1 MNGVLYLDT
10 RREKDGQAPL
20 RYIIRRGY
28 TTSFLSLGISIPIEY
43 WDKKSKQICQIPKS
57 KWPEGSQVRNFVQRK
72 VTTYDTTLLK
82 LEADG
87 ALHSLDARQ
96 IKELMEETLNP
107 KEKTFVSVCDC
118 FRQYIEALEN
128 KRTKEIYTTTLNK
141 IRALEEKPEKIS
153 FEDVTCEWIRD
164 FDHKL
169 KDGGVSSENARSIH
183 LRNLRAVHNHAIRQG
198 YTETYPWKN
207 YKIKKEETEKR
218 SLTVEELRTLL
229 NEPCSKTKAMYR
241 DYFKLIFLLIGIN
254 HADLCDL
261 KDTDLRDGRIY
272 YERKKTHRK
281 YNIKVEPEAME
292 LIRKYK
298 GKDWL
303 IDIHDRYRNTHDQLK
318 HFNPMLASIIDRP
331 PFDELTTYW
340 ARHTWA
346 TIAYNDLDIS
356 IDTISAALGHQYGS
370 RVTAVY
376 INPDQKRVDQANRR
390 VIDWVFYGKR

>member
-1 MNGVLYLDT
+1 MGVNILPEFWDSKTKTILD
-10 RREKDGQAPL
+10 
-20 RYIIRRGY
+20 
-28 TTSFLSLGISIPIEY
+28 
-43 WDKKSKQICQIPKS
+43 IPKGR
-57 KWPEGSQVRNFVQRK
+57 WPEGAQVRNSVLIKQSKF
-72 VTTYDTTLLK
+72 TTILLDMETK
-82 LEADG
+82 GL
-87 ALHSLDARQ
+87 LHGLSACQ
-96 IKELMEETLNP
+96 IKDKLMEEVHP
-107 KEKTFVSVCDC
+107 KENKDRKLCDVILE
-118 FRQYIEALEN
+118 YIGCIEN
-128 KRTKEIYTTTLNK
+128 SRTAEIYKTTMNRIKTLMK
-141 IRALEEKPEKIS
+141 RGG
-153 FEDVTCEWIRD
+153 DVTLEQISVDWIKE
-164 FDHKL
+164 FDTKL
-169 KDGGVSSENARSIH
+169 REAGARTENARSIH
-183 LRNLRAVHNHAIRQG
+183 LRNLRAVQNYAVKEG
-198 YTETYPWKN
+198 YTENYPWRN
-207 YKIKKEETEKR
+207 YKIKREETEKR
-218 SLTVEELRTLL
+218 SLTVEELRALL

-303 IDIHDRYRNTHDQLK
+303 IDIHDRYKNTHDQLK
-318 HFNPMLASIIDRP
+318 HFNPMLAGIIQRP